1 MSYGTNLSDVWRLG
15 GTYVGRI
22 LKGEKAAEGAR
33 LRRAVYFVGPR
44 RRGDRIAVLL
54 AALHMSRS
62 VSRPHI
68 AIVYSVL
75 RGKRCRIGH
84 QRDHVRN
91 RELFDGRLHG
101 VAV

>member
-1 MSYGTNLSDVWRLG
+1 MALNSLCRPGSRMSVAGGEVDRKTCALSEPYRFWPKMGIIYGGW
-15 GTYVGRI
+15 
-22 LKGEKAAEGAR
+22 K
-33 LRRAVYFVGPR
+33 
-44 RRGDRIAVLL
+44 L
-54 AALHMSRS
+54 ALWTPCAIGS
-62 VSRPHI
+62 VSRPHM

>member
-1 MSYGTNLSDVWRLG
+1 VLSLSLTGFGPKMGIIYGGW
-15 GTYVGRI
+15 
-22 LKGEKAAEGAR
+22 K
-33 LRRAVYFVGPR
+33 
-44 RRGDRIAVLL
+44 L
-54 AALHMSRS
+54 ALWTPCAIGS
-62 VSRPHI
+62 VSRPHM